1 MAIEGG
7 EACMTLLSILVLV
20 ASVWLG
26 RLVFSSGPGEM
37 FGALTPTVSLVSV
50 SLLLGALFL
59 SFDRLPAVATGHPR
73 DDTLRRLLV
82 LVSVLLVGVFILK
95 LAHYEQPPGG
105 MDRGILLISAALDL
119 VLFIAVYVSLFPR
132 AYAALEWQRQ
142 ERRVLIIGS
151 GSRARRLTETL
162 TRWTSAPVYIVGY
175 LDPDAARVERSV
187 LGYRILGTMSDISDV
202 LKHHVIDEVVMA
214 IPRAMISQ
222 AERIAQACEQE
233 GVKFSVMADLFDVR
247 VRRTQLVEVG
257 QIPMLT
263 HETVV
268 QAEWKL
274 MVKRA
279 LDIVAILCVLL
290 VVLPI
295 MGIVAFAI
303 KLDSSGPIFFLQE
316 RVGLKKRR
324 FKMLKF
330 RSMIYGADR
339 MQAEVE
345 HLNEAQ
351 GPIFKVANDPRITR
365 VGWWLRRTSLDEL
378 PQIFHVLTGQMSLVG
393 PRPMSTRDVDRFD
406 DGIQRRRFSVKP
418 GLTCLWQISGRSRLP
433 FSEWLRLDL
442 HYIEHWSLSLDFK
455 ILWKTIPAVL
465 KGEGA
470 V

>member
-1 MAIEGG
+1 MILS
-7 EACMTLLSILVLV
+7 TLLLLG
-20 ASVWLG
+20 ASMWLG
-26 RLVFSSGPGEM
+26 KVMVSAGPGDLLS
-37 FGALTPTVSLVSV
+37 ALTPTVSLLSV
-50 SLLLGALFL
+50 SLILGALFL
-59 SFDRLPAVATGHPR
+59 SFDRPLQVTAGPPR
-73 DDTLRRLLV
+73 DDLLRRLLV
-82 LVSVLLVGVFILK
+82 LVSVLLVAVFFLK
-95 LAHYEQPPGG
+95 LAHYQQPLGG
-105 MDRGILLISAALDL
+105 MDHGILLMSAALDL
-119 VLFIAVYVSLFPR
+119 ALFVAVYVSVFSQVPASFGWR
-132 AYAALEWQRQ
+132 RQ

-162 TRWTSAPVYIVGY
+162 TRWTMGPVYIVGY
-175 LDPDAARVERSV
+175 LDPDPARVERSV
-187 LGYRILGTMSDISDV
+187 LGYRILGTMGDISTV
-202 LKHHVIDEVVMA
+202 LKNHVIDEVVMA

-222 AERIAQACEQE
+222 AERIAQACEDE
-233 GVKFSVMADLFDVR
+233 GVKFSMMADLFEVR
-247 VRRTQLVEVG
+247 VRRTQLVEFG

-263 HETVV
+263 HETVA

-279 LDIVAILCVLL
+279 VDIAAVLCLLPVA
-290 VVLPI
+290 LPI
-295 MGIVAFAI
+295 MGIIALVI

-316 RVGLKKRR
+316 RVGLKKRCFR
-324 FKMLKF
+324 MLKF
-330 RSMIYGADR
+330 RSMVQDADR
-339 MQAEVE
+339 LQAQVE

-365 VGWWLRRTSLDEL
+365 VGWWLRRSSLDEL

-406 DGIQRRRFSVKP
+406 EGVQRRRFSVKP

-442 HYIEHWSLSLDFK
+442 HYIEHWSLRLDFK